1 MVSCANTV
9 PGMLLTKTSWL
20 LYNPMSLNA
29 SPVTSGGP
37 QPERHRTDPDPGV
50 GRDCRARLFAAFHLA
65 GPVSRK
71 RLLQPPDAYLLPR
84 CYLGA
89 AFPEALAQLSL
100 AVGYKIRH
108 PYKWTADLYEAC
120 FPAPAVCDSHRGLRD
135 TLNPQRYRML
145 YVSESRLTPTN
156 FYQILLKQLGVHT
169 VRNRAVAKQQLHE
182 QLAVLQ
188 AVQDVSVVCVVDESH
203 LLSFA
208 MLEEIRFL
216 LNTQFDSVSPIAL
229 ILAGQPELWRRRLAL
244 EKCNAIRQRIDI
256 QSVLNHYDRAYT
268 GKYIQRQ
275 LAYAGATSELFTEKA
290 VDQIYEYSSGIAR
303 MIDKVC
309 TSVLIYGSQNRMRL
323 IDDHAV
329 AKVLEGEFS

>member
-1 MVSCANTV
+1 MV
-9 PGMLLTKTSWL
+9 M
-20 LYNPMSLNA
+20 
-29 SPVTSGGP
+29 
-37 QPERHRTDPDPGV
+37 
-50 GRDCRARLFAAFHLA
+50 
-65 GPVSRK
+65 
-71 RLLQPPDAYLLPR
+71 
-84 CYLGA
+84 
-89 AFPEALAQLSL
+89 
-100 AVGYKIRH
+100 
-108 PYKWTADLYEAC
+108 PYKRYSTQAVEEILSGTTSVPIPVAC
-120 FPAPAVCDSHRGLRD
+120 ENSTMRRIRIWFFLLRSYFESCLQSLIQLFQTD
-135 TLNPQRYRML
+135 I
-145 YVSESRLTPTN
+145 SESRLTPTN

-188 AVQDVSVVCVVDESH
+188 AVHDVSVVCVVDESH

>member
-1 MVSCANTV
+1 MFETFYEFKATPFTRGTPTDQLFFTPELEEVLERMKHVS
-9 PGMLLTKTSWL
+9 
-20 LYNPMSLNA
+20 
-29 SPVTSGGP
+29 
-37 QPERHRTDPDPGV
+37 RH
-50 GRDCRARLFAAFHLA
+50 RLFAVLT
-65 GPVSRK
+65 GDCGTGKTTILRK
-71 RLLQPPDAYLLPR
+71 
-84 CYLGA
+84 
-89 AFPEALAQLSL
+89 
-100 AVGYKIRH
+100 
-108 PYKWTADLYEAC
+108 
-120 FPAPAVCDSHRGLRD
+120 LRD

-156 FYQILLKQLGVHT
+156 FYQILLEQLGVRT
-169 VRNRAVAKQQLHE
+169 IRSRAVAKQQLHE
-182 QLAVLQ
+182 QLAVLK
-188 AVQDVSVVCVVDESH
+188 AVHDVSVVCVVDESH

-229 ILAGQPELWRRRLAL
+229 ILAGQPELWKRRLAL
-244 EKCNAIRQRIDI
+244 EKCSAIRQRIDI

-268 GKYIQRQ
+268 GQYIQCQ

-290 VDQIYEYSSGIAR
+290 VDRIYEYSSGIAR

-329 AKVLEGEFS
+329 AKVLEGEFA